1 MIVSPTKKGNA
12 MWQTY
17 IQTVE
22 NTYVK
27 QWPTFDQASG
37 HVAAYLAD
45 KWRASRCV
53 DWSIGEVSA

>member
-1 MIVSPTKKGNA
+1 

-27 QWPTFDQASG
+27 QWPSFEQASG